1 MSTDLSVQIDHYG
14 LMSGVL
20 FPIGPNAEAAFAAPV
35 GRAALQSA
43 AGALAGGAVTFV
55 RELSG
60 PAFASREAALA
71 AYRGLVDDDGVTVA
85 PADRFCDLQAVLAP
99 GETPRR
105 IVWRLSLG
113 YWKVEGSA
121 APAMQGRQARRKKD
135 SRALDGGALT
145 AIARQ
150 PLQPLQPQ
158 KALDIGLFEVRLPE
172 NPAVIIADE

>member
-1 MSTDLSVQIDHYG
+1 
-14 LMSGVL
+14 MSGVL
-20 FPIGPNAEAAFAAPV
+20 FPIGPNAEAALAARV
-35 GRAALQSA
+35 GRAGLRSA
-43 AGALAGGAVTFV
+43 AGALAGGPVTFV

-60 PAFASREAALA
+60 PAFETREAALA
-71 AYRGLVDDDGVTVA
+71 AYRGRIDDDGVAVA

-113 YWKVEGSA
+113 YWRIDGA
-121 APAMQGRQARRKKD
+121 PAPAMQGRQARRKKD
-135 SRALDGGALT
+135 SRGMDGGALT

-150 PLQPLQPQ
+150 PLRPVQPQ

-172 NPAVIIADE
+172 NPALIIADE